1 MTKEEIKKIW
11 RNLLIPIGI
20 GTIVFT
26 GSFLYYTFGSKL
38 ARPQVFSMLG
48 CILGLVFM
56 ILPGIKAFRFRAF
69 LKQQQKNVDNK

>member
-1 MTKEEIKKIW
+1 MTKEEIKKVW

-20 GTIVFT
+20 GAIVFT

-38 ARPQVFSMLG
+38 ARPQVFSMFG

-56 ILPGIKAFRFRAF
+56 IIPGIKAFRFKAF
-69 LKQQQKNVDNK
+69 LKQQQKNAEKN